1 MFYIK
6 TADRLQRTSTW
17 LGQLDGGLDYLRKVV
32 IEDKLALAG
41 LLEQQ
46 MQALVDAYQCEW
58 KTTLEDSQ
66 AVERF
71 QPFVNSNAKD
81 DSIVMVSEREQVRP
95 ATPSERITLLEA
107 NM

>member
-17 LGQLDGGLDYLRKVV
+17 LEQLDGGLDYLRKVV

-58 KTTLEDSQ
+58 K
-66 AVERF
+66 
-71 QPFVNSNAKD
+71 NN
-81 DSIVMVSEREQVRP
+81 VRGL
-95 ATPSERITLLEA
+95 ASRRAFSAIR
-107 NM
+107 